1 MNSNNIINEKY
12 FFKIYYCCSN
22 VSNVCMLVFPN
33 TRHKLVRNLKRQWR
47 SKVNTSVSWTK
58 FLGLSTVTDT
68 LKDNN
73 GSRTQK
79 VIVSWIPLEM
89 IVPCKIGC
97 GNSKGSTPNFA
108 SHVNPKRAGRGEES
122 SFLRLGTFC
131 FVTIYIVDHAN
142 FMKFVYFSSN
152 LSAINI
158 LDFWI
163 QAGFCSIS
171 SLSQRK

>member
-12 FFKIYYCCSN
+12 FFKIYCCCSN
-22 VSNVCMLVFPN
+22 VSNVWMLVFPN
-33 TRHKLVRNLKRQWR
+33 TRHKLVRNVKRQWG
-47 SKVNTSVSWTK
+47 SKVNTSISWTK

-68 LKDNN
+68 LKENN
-73 GSRTQK
+73 GFRTQK
-79 VIVSWIPLEM
+79 VIVSWIPLKM
-89 IVPCKIGC
+89 IVPCKIGW

-108 SHVNPKRAGRGEES
+108 SYVNPKRAGRGEES
-122 SFLRLGTFC
+122 SFLRLGIFC